1 VRRFTVLHLTRF
13 GLFTTLLFMWIA
25 VGSYAQN
32 SAVRLVHLD
41 SLEGRAV
48 TEVARIV
55 LERHLGLQVSMEEAD
70 VSAAFAAVAQGN
82 ADVFIGAHLPELHR
96 EYFQKNQRRLK
107 VLGSFYRGAQAGL
120 VVPRYVE
127 INKIS
132 DLNDYSAEFMGKILC
147 LEADTSVL
155 EAVEQ
160 QVIPRYK
167 LAFDVDASSEL
178 QVQAGIRMAIDAGEW
193 VVMGIC
199 GPHWMFAKW
208 DLKYL
213 RQDVDKLIW
222 KPDELQIIGRK
233 DFEADNPQLSDFLGR
248 FAFTEDEL
256 NDLLLK
262 VWESTVTADRA
273 AEQWLGFHDDLVQS
287 WLP

>member
-1 VRRFTVLHLTRF
+1 V
-13 GLFTTLLFMWIA
+13 
-25 VGSYAQN
+25 
-32 SAVRLVHLD
+32 
-41 SLEGRAV
+41 
-48 TEVARIV
+48 
-55 LERHLGLQVSMEEAD
+55 
-70 VSAAFAAVAQGN
+70 AFAAVARGN
-82 ADVFIGAHLPELHR
+82 ADIFIGAHLPELHR
-96 EYFQKNQRRLK
+96 EYYQKNQGRLK
-107 VLGSFYRGAQAGL
+107 IFGSFYRGAQAGL
-120 VVPRYVE
+120 VVPSYVE

-132 DLNDYSAEFMGKILC
+132 DLNDYSAEFSGKILC
-147 LEADTSVL
+147 LESDTAVL

-178 QVQAGIRMAIDAGEW
+178 QVHAGIRMAIDAGEW

-199 GPHWMFAKW
+199 SPHWMFAKW

-222 KPDELQIIGRK
+222 KPDEIQIIGRK
-233 DFEADNPQLSDFLGR
+233 DLEADNPQLAGFLRR
-248 FAFTEDEL
+248 FSFTEDEL
-256 NDLLLK
+256 CDLLLK

-273 AEQWLGFHDDLVQS
+273 AEQWLGFHDDLLQS